1 MPYRS
6 RKVKGTNRALRR
18 LIGCWA
24 DDGRPRGLSKRSPPV
39 MCKTALT
46 EMLLARA
53 PDFAY
58 YVKMQ
63 RTLAHN
69 LSRKLLAITSGT
81 HTHDQ
86 LSAVVRVSQALSISC
101 LRTRHIPS
109 VLKETHG
116 LSIPDMAMDC
126 VAELFEQDRQ
136 GSLVQLCAYFNGIP
150 LESCSD
156 EEALVHLRR
165 LVFSKTYNG
174 LFRFYNEA
182 DPTLG
187 KVLRNIK
194 LAVHSLK
201 NFEEHDVCGEPSIAP
216 SACDPLHHLPPADR
230 ETLERSLTLAINGRH
245 AIPTMLARLSS
256 YLRGQ
261 RLHSRRVSLIDVA
274 VVFRAL
280 YTRPL
285 ELPALT
291 ESGSDRTLQM
301 DVETIL
307 GQVHRQAQTAAEKA
321 YVASGKLSSEL
332 VDVYLRVIDA
342 GLRATFVDCDGADF
356 SLFAALRKEI
366 PGLTKAAYMKKHR
379 ARLEYLSRETH
390 KRARHLLQTA

>member
-1 MPYRS
+1 
-6 RKVKGTNRALRR
+6 
-18 LIGCWA
+18 
-24 DDGRPRGLSKRSPPV
+24 
-39 MCKTALT
+39 
-46 EMLLARA
+46 
-53 PDFAY
+53 
-58 YVKMQ
+58 MQ
-63 RTLAHN
+63 RALAHN

-81 HTHDQ
+81 HTQDQ
-86 LSAVVRVSQALSISC
+86 LSAVIRVSQAISISC
-101 LRTRHIPS
+101 LHARHIPA

-126 VAELFEQDRQ
+126 VAELFEQDRK
-136 GSLVQLCAYFNGIP
+136 GTFVQLCAYFNGIP

-156 EEALVHLRR
+156 EAALVHLRR

-194 LAVHSLK
+194 LAVHSLR
-201 NFEEHDVCGEPSIAP
+201 NFEEHDVCGEPSIVP
-216 SACDPLHHLPPADR
+216 TACDHLRHLPPPDR
-230 ETLERSLTLAINGRH
+230 ETLERSLAFTINGRH
-245 AIPTMLARLSS
+245 AIPTMLAGLSS

-261 RLHSRRVSLIDVA
+261 RLHSRSVSLIDVA

-285 ELPALT
+285 LLPALT
-291 ESGSDRTLQM
+291 ENASERTVQM
-301 DVETIL
+301 DIETVL
-307 GQVHRQAQTAAEKA
+307 RQVHRQAQSAAEKA
-321 YVASGKLSSEL
+321 YVSKGKLSSEL

-342 GLRATFVDCDGADF
+342 ALRANFIEGDGADF

-390 KRARHLLQTA
+390 KRARHLLRTT

>member
-1 MPYRS
+1 
-6 RKVKGTNRALRR
+6 
-18 LIGCWA
+18 
-24 DDGRPRGLSKRSPPV
+24 
-39 MCKTALT
+39 
-46 EMLLARA
+46 
-53 PDFAY
+53 
-58 YVKMQ
+58 MQ
-63 RTLAHN
+63 QALAHN

-81 HTHDQ
+81 QTQDQ
-86 LSAVVRVSQALSISC
+86 LRAVIRVSQALSISC

-136 GSLVQLCAYFNGIP
+136 GTLVQLCAYFNGIP

-174 LFRFYNEA
+174 LFRICNEA

-194 LAVHSLK
+194 LAVHSLR
-201 NFEEHDVCGEPSIAP
+201 NFEEYDVCGEPSIVP
-216 SACDPLHHLPPADR
+216 SACDPLRHLPPADR
-230 ETLERSLTLAINGRH
+230 ETLERSLAVSMDGRH

-261 RLHSRRVSLIDVA
+261 RLHSRIVSLIDAA

-285 ELPALT
+285 MLPSLT

-301 DVETIL
+301 DIETIL
-307 GQVHRQAQTAAEKA
+307 QQVTRQSQRTAEKA
-321 YVASGKLSSEL
+321 YVSRGKLSSEM
-332 VDVYLRVIDA
+332 VDVYFRAIDA
-342 GLRATFVDCDGADF
+342 GLRSNFIEGDGAEF
-356 SLFAALRKEI
+356 SLFAALRKEL

-390 KRARHLLQTA
+390 KRARDLLRTS